1 MFNLSYGTTR
11 LERDLTAAGLVCN
24 ERIDRHI
31 FGNVRSLPGGAV
43 VDPGPGWVGWSPPD
57 VVVVPLPD
65 MFTYIIMNIMR
76 LL

>member
-1 MFNLSYGTTR
+1 MG
-11 LERDLTAAGLVCN
+11 
-24 ERIDRHI
+24 
-31 FGNVRSLPGGAV
+31 SLPGGAV